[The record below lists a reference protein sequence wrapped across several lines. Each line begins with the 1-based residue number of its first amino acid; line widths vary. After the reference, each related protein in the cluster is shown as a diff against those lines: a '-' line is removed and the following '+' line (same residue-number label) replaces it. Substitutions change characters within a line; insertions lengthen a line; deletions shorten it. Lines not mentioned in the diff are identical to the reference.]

1 MNKQEIANLLDQAAK
16 NAQAVPQM
24 AASNQMT
31 LEEAYEIQRMAI
43 QLRVER
49 GEKITGYKLGFTS
62 KAKMEQMGVHD
73 LIWGIL
79 TDEMQLQQGETV
91 NLTRWIHPRAEPEIA
106 FRVSKEI
113 KRKLKLDELPE
124 YLDAMAPALEI
135 IDSRYE
141 NFKFSLEDVVAD
153 NCSSTGY
160 VIGDWQ
166 PLSTEISNLKM
177 DLLVDNNIVESAS
190 SVAILDNPLQSVV
203 ELSRLATQAGLTVKK
218 RQVVLAGA
226 ATAAVFLKPN
236 QLFSARVEKMGTVS
250 FRSKET

>member
-1 MNKQEIANLLDQAAK
+1 MNKQEIANILDQAAK

-190 SVAILDNPLQSVV
+190 SAAILDNPLQSVV
-203 ELSRLATQAGLTVKK
+203 ELSRLATEAELTVKK
-218 RQVVLAGA
+218 GQVVLAGA

-236 QLFSARVEKMGTVS
+236 QTLETKVESLGRVTFKTI
-250 FRSKET
+250 

>member
-1 MNKQEIANLLDQAAK
+1 MRKEEIANILDQAAK
-16 NAQAVPQM
+16 NAKAVSQM
-24 AASNQMT
+24 AAANQMT

-79 TDEMQLQQGETV
+79 TDEMELQQGETV
-91 NLTRWIHPRAEPEIA
+91 NLNRWIHPRVEPEIA
-106 FRVSKEI
+106 FRVSKDI
-113 KRKLKLDELPE
+113 NRKLSLDELPE
-124 YLDAMAPALEI
+124 YIDAMAPALEI

-166 PLSTEISNLKM
+166 PLSTGISNLKM

-190 SVAILDNPLQSVV
+190 SAAILDNPLQSVV
-203 ELSRLATQAGLTVKK
+203 ELSRLASQAGLTVKK
-218 RQVVLAGA
+218 GQVILAGA
-226 ATAAVFLKPN
+226 ATAAVFLKS
-236 QLFSARVEKMGTVS
+236 QQTLTVQVETMGSVS
-250 FRSKET
+250 FKTN